1 MHQTYI
7 TSKSYNEIKRDGKTV
22 DKKMMSATYDGK
34 KAVIDRFENNRAY
47 RYELTADDI
56 EKMTNTNLKLPD
68 YTPSKRR
75 RRRVSSKRR
84 RRGRGRRSSKK
95 K

>member
-1 MHQTYI
+1 MRQTYI

-56 EKMTNTNLKLPD
+56 EKMTNTNLKLNLKLPD
-68 YTPSKRR
+68 HTRSKRR
-75 RRRVSSKRR
+75 RRRSSSKRR
-84 RRGRGRRSSKK
+84 RRSSKK

>member
-47 RYELTADDI
+47 RYELTEDDI
-56 EKMTNTNLKLPD
+56 EKMTNASLKLSD
-68 YTPSKRR
+68 HTR
-75 RRRVSSKRR
+75 SKRR
-84 RRGRGRRSSKK
+84 RRGRGRRKSKRRRRRSSSKK